1 MTTSFALAGPTPSI
15 APKPVP
21 RRSTL
26 VRKRDDDND
35 TPPPSSPGKRAKVTF
50 DSDVEVLAWEKA
62 PELVQEEVRSAFQ
75 KRGWSDST
83 GYNKIKE
90 LYSRHEEDE
99 EEGPST
105 ATLRNYTFALLGKV
119 SSLNKSTSDL
129 VHALLNCEWLG
140 RPEDYVSL
148 HMRLLANVVASQ
160 GIFLGDTL
168 RMLVE
173 NLTASEIPFTLAMQ
187 DISNSSL

>member
-1 MTTSFALAGPTPSI
+1 MTTSFAPAGLTPSI

-21 RRSTL
+21 RRPTL

-75 KRGWSDST
+75 KRGWGDNA
-83 GYNKIKE
+83 GYNNIKG
-90 LYSRHEEDE
+90 LYSRHKEDE
-99 EEGPST
+99 EERPST

-173 NLTASEIPFTLAMQ
+173 NLTASEIPFTLARQ